1 MYQDILIRYNIENY
15 VLPMIFGVFISF
27 ICFLYLNLQNFDNYI
42 INPFIIISI
51 VVGYYIYKIQEE
63 YQTSYDKLVD
73 VLQLRMTK
81 IRKKMSKIIEKECK
95 KNKKSSQK

>member
-1 MYQDILIRYNIENY
+1 MYQDILIRYNIEKY
-15 VLPMIFGVFISF
+15 VLPFTFGVFISF

-51 VVGYYIYKIQEE
+51 VVGYYIYNIQEE

-73 VLQLRMTK
+73 VLQLRMNK

-95 KNKKSSQK
+95 KNNKK